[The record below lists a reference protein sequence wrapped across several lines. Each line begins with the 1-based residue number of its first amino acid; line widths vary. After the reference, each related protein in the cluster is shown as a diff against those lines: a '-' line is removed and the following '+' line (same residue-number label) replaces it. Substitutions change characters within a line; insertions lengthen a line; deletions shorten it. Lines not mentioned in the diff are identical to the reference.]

1 MLFVGRITRQ
11 KGISQLISA
20 AKYFNKNCQVVLCA
34 GAPDTEE
41 IAKETESLIAR
52 ITIQRDGIILISEM
66 LPREKIKVLYS
77 HARVFACPSLYEPFG
92 IINLEAMSC
101 ETPVVGSAVGGIPE
115 IIIEGETGYLIELES
130 ISRTDFNPK
139 NPEEFQKNFAQKIN
153 LLLEDENLATQ
164 MGKAGRE
171 RVLDIFSWESI
182 AKTTYNYYEKVISKF
197 EKEKA

>member
-1 MLFVGRITRQ
+1 M
-11 KGISQLISA
+11 
-20 AKYFNKNCQVVLCA
+20 
-34 GAPDTEE
+34 
-41 IAKETESLIAR
+41 
-52 ITIQRDGIILISEM
+52 
-66 LPREKIKVLYS
+66 
-77 HARVFACPSLYEPFG
+77 
-92 IINLEAMSC
+92 
-101 ETPVVGSAVGGIPE
+101 GSAVGGIPE

-139 NPEEFQKNFAQKIN
+139 NPEKFQKNFAQKIN

-182 AKTTYNYYEKVISKF
+182 AKTTYKYYEKVISKF